1 MFAREYQALEA
12 QYNDVECEMQNLK
25 DEQQARSGRR
35 SALKRSLKVWGN
47 AQKSVLSFDYD
58 LFVALVDRVTV
69 FMDGSITLT
78 FMDGDIKVTKN
89 ETASLYGSMTTLVN
103 SPLLL
108 PSSLMSSIPLSLK
121 V

>member
-12 QYNDVECEMQNLK
+12 QYNDVEREMQNLK

-78 FMDGDIKVTKN
+78 FMDGDIKVTQK
-89 ETASLYGSMTTLVN
+89 MKHHHF
-103 SPLLL
+103 
-108 PSSLMSSIPLSLK
+108 MDQ
-121 V
+121 